1 MATRNIYETVFD
13 EDVQHES
20 SSNNCP
26 ECNGHV
32 ATNAVETVC
41 EDCGLVI
48 ANQQID
54 HGPEWRSFEDDDSNY
69 ERTGSAL
76 TAARHD
82 RGLSTEIGRRTD
94 GKGNT
99 LSGSKRCQ
107 LARLRREQTRGRFQS
122 KAEWN
127 LAHGLGEVRR
137 VASVLEL
144 GDSARDQACQLF
156 RSAQGKDLLL
166 GRSIEAIAAA
176 SVYGVC
182 RCHGRLVARDDIV
195 DVARVDHSS
204 VVNAYKTLN
213 RELGLPTKPLA
224 PQSLIPKLASE
235 LGVDKRVRTRA
246 QTLAERTHKSRVANG
261 CQPSG
266 VAAACLYL
274 ASREHGQPLTQTLV
288 AAAAG
293 TTPATLR
300 ARHAELTEMIDGGSE
315 SHQRKGH
322 SGGVNVHRQDGWFC
336 GSTQLDCHLLDS
348 SRD

>member
-48 ANQQID
+48 ADQQID
-54 HGPEWRSFEDDDSNY
+54 HGPEWRSFEDDDSNHK
-69 ERTGSAL
+69 RTGSTL

-122 KAEWN
+122 KAERN

-137 VASVLEL
+137 VASAFGLAGSV
-144 GDSARDQACQLF
+144 RDQACQLF
-156 RSAQGKDLLL
+156 RSAQREDLLL

-182 RCHGRLVARDDIV
+182 RCHGRPIARDDLV
-195 DVARVDHSS
+195 DVARVDHSG
-204 VVNAYKTLN
+204 VTNAYKTLN
-213 RELGLPTKPLA
+213 RELGLPTKPVA

-235 LGVDKRVRTRA
+235 LDVDKRVRRRA
-246 QTLAERTHKSRVANG
+246 RALAERAHETSIANG
-261 CQPSG
+261 CLPSG

-274 ASREHGQPLTQTLV
+274 ASREHGESLTQTQV
-288 AAAAG
+288 AEAAG
-293 TTPATLR
+293 TTPTTLR
-300 ARHAELTEMIDGGSE
+300 ARRAELTELVDGE
-315 SHQRKGH
+315 VQ
-322 SGGVNVHRQDGWFC
+322 VA
-336 GSTQLDCHLLDS
+336 ST
-348 SRD
+348 